1 MTMPG
6 TDFSGGNVFWGPQL
20 QSAIDKKQVQQS
32 RLDDMVKR
40 VLSSWYLL
48 GQDKGYPN
56 ATFSSWNIGTRQVG
70 GNHKTNVRAT
80 ARDGI
85 VLLKNNNATLPFK
98 KPKSIAVIGSDSIV
112 APKGA
117 NACVDRGC
125 NDGTLAMGWG
135 SGSVEFPYLIAPL
148 DAMKTQAQK
157 DGTTITSSPNDN
169 AQQGASA
176 AQNAD
181 VAVVCINSDGGEG
194 YITVEGNA
202 GDRTNL
208 DPWHNGNELVKA
220 VAAVNKKTVVVV
232 HSVGPVIM
240 EQWVRNPTR
249 KLHVRHPLTCVDRK
263 PERSSRCMGRPA
275 RSGIRKRPRGHP
287 LRRCLAKRK
296 APLHHR
302 EEGIRLRHHHCQG
315 RRQELGPLHRLPSF

>member
-6 TDFSGGNVFWGPQL
+6 TDFSGGNIFWGPQL
-20 QSAIDKKQVQQS
+20 KTAINNRQVQQS

-40 VLSSWYLL
+40 VLAAWYLI

-56 ATFSSWNIGTRQVG
+56 ATFNSWQIGTRQIS

-85 VLLKNNNATLPFK
+85 VLLKNTGAALPFK

-112 APKGA
+112 ALRGA

-125 NDGTLAMGWG
+125 NEGTLAMGWG
-135 SGSVEFPYLIAPL
+135 SGSVEFPYLVAPL

-176 AQNAD
+176 AQKAD
-181 VAVVCINSDGGEG
+181 IAVVCINSDAGEG

-202 GDRTNL
+202 GDRKNL

-232 HSVGPVIM
+232 HSVGPIIM
-240 EQWVRNPTR
+240 EQVSTTFSWFSNKSVASQSAPYSHHNPP
-249 KLHVRHPLTCVDRK
+249 KIFIH
-263 PERSSRCMGRPA
+263 
-275 RSGIRKRPRGHP
+275 
-287 LRRCLAKRK
+287 
-296 APLHHR
+296 
-302 EEGIRLRHHHCQG
+302 
-315 RRQELGPLHRLPSF
+315 

>member
-1 MTMPG
+1 MQRRHARHG
-6 TDFSGGNVFWGPQL
+6 LGLWISGVP
-20 QSAIDKKQVQQS
+20 
-32 RLDDMVKR
+32 
-40 VLSSWYLL
+40 
-48 GQDKGYPN
+48 
-56 ATFSSWNIGTRQVG
+56 
-70 GNHKTNVRAT
+70 H
-80 ARDGI
+80 
-85 VLLKNNNATLPFK
+85 
-98 KPKSIAVIGSDSIV
+98 
-112 APKGA
+112 
-117 NACVDRGC
+117 
-125 NDGTLAMGWG
+125 
-135 SGSVEFPYLIAPL
+135 LIAPL

-240 EQWVRNPTR
+240 EQWVRNSTQTAF
-249 KLHVRHPLTCVDRK
+249 KTYTD
-263 PERSSRCMGRPA
+263 
-275 RSGIRKRPRGHP
+275 
-287 LRRCLAKRK
+287 LRRSRT
-296 APLHHR
+296 R
-302 EEGIRLRHHHCQG
+302 T
-315 RRQELGPLHRLPSF
+315 

>member
-1 MTMPG
+1 MPG
-6 TDFSGGNVFWGPQL
+6 TDFNGGNVLWGPQL
-20 QSAIDKKQVQQS
+20 QTAISNQQVKQS

-40 VLSSWYLL
+40 VLAGWYLL

-56 ATFSSWNIGTRQVG
+56 VTFNSWKIGTHEVG

-85 VLLKNNNATLPFK
+85 VLLKNTNTTLPFK

-112 APKGA
+112 DPKGP

-125 NDGTLAMGWG
+125 TNGTLAVGWG

-148 DAMKTQAQK
+148 DAIKTQAQK

-176 AQNAD
+176 AQKAD
-181 VAVVCINSDGGEG
+181 IAVVCINSNGGEG

-202 GDRTNL
+202 GDRNNL

-240 EQWVRNPTR
+240 EQWVRIPAR
-249 KLHVRHPLTCVDRK
+249 ELHMRHTLTCVDRQ
-263 PERSSRCMGRPA
+263 PECSSCCLGRPT
-275 RSGIRKRPRGHP
+275 RSRIRQRPRRHP
-287 LRRCLAKRK
+287 LWCSFTKRQ
-296 APLHHR
+296 APLHHCK
-302 EEGIRLRHHHCQG
+302 EGIRLRHHHC
-315 RRQELGPLHRLPSF
+315 